1 MVPQPL
7 FSSVSPRHQNVFQS
21 KDGDVPQI
29 LSAAWM
35 KNFPSDQ
42 PIVDQLNSQ
51 EKTFLILF
59 SEYIVTALDSP
70 LSASDP
76 NIVLSD
82 ILMTARHRL
91 SLLSKEVSLSPN
103 YVVIVALLQL
113 LTNLYSSDN
122 MKYTTMDGFLEVYP
136 VFQDRSSSEKD
147 KLFHTANWMHILF
160 QITTAKK
167 NKGMVMDIL
176 PKFVEGNGVQYVT
189 GSGQTQPTKDRVTVY
204 ETEGNVKPIKRQH
217 RKTKKEL
224 MESVHHGGERA
235 SKGAKAK
242 AKKKAT
248 YVKRKG
254 FPRGGRAAAA
264 PVVRARVAGVRHSH
278 SSSSQQSST
287 EDEDVDNMTHD
298 MNEDGGGYETFSSQ
312 LQRSQQSNYL
322 PLSFAMAP
330 PIPVRRSQ
338 SSFSKAAAA
347 IAGYSESLET
357 NQASDNAADNDTS
370 FSSGLDSPTYVCS
383 PRECYLDV
391 EANGTMRKVTSA
403 QWGMSSSLSSSS
415 LSCMSPRSQLQHQ
428 NPDYQLQM
436 LREVSEDSDF
446 SAEDR
451 AQGVSN
457 DGANLLPPFLMHQQS
472 LTLSLPSSALST
484 SASTGLGSPNPQPR
498 SLERCP
504 TATLDEG
511 EVDFELI
518 EVLSRHASS
527 SWLSRSTSASS
538 LSGRDSAHTVKVNA

>member
-7 FSSVSPRHQNVFQS
+7 LSSVSPRHQNVFQS
-21 KDGDVPQI
+21 KDGEVPQI
-29 LSAAWM
+29 LSAAWA

-42 PIVDQLNSQ
+42 PIVDQLNPQ

-76 NIVLSD
+76 STVLSD

-122 MKYTTMDGFLEVYP
+122 MKYTTLEGFLEAYP
-136 VFQDRSSSEKD
+136 MFQDRASSEKD

-189 GSGQTQPTKDRVTVY
+189 GSGQTQPTRDRVTVY

-224 MESVHHGGERA
+224 MESVQQSGERV
-235 SKGAKAK
+235 SKGGK

-254 FPRGGRAAAA
+254 FPRSGRGAAEGL
-264 PVVRARVAGVRHSH
+264 VVRTRSAGVRHSH
-278 SSSSQQSST
+278 SPSTQLSSAEGDDSMTHVFNEDKPEYSYAPELQRPQQS
-287 EDEDVDNMTHD
+287 
-298 MNEDGGGYETFSSQ
+298 G
-312 LQRSQQSNYL
+312 YL

-347 IAGYSESLET
+347 IAGYSVSLET
-357 NQASDNAADNDTS
+357 DQASNSGNDNDTGLI
-370 FSSGLDSPTYVCS
+370 SSVNSPTYVCS

-403 QWGMSSSLSSSS
+403 QWDMSASLSSSS

-451 AQGVSN
+451 GQGLGSA
-457 DGANLLPPFLMHQQS
+457 GANLLPPFLMNQQA

-484 SASTGLGSPNPQPR
+484 SAGTGLGSPNPQPR
-498 SLERCP
+498 TLERCP

-518 EVLSRHASS
+518 EVLSRQASS
-527 SWLSRSTSASS
+527 SWLSRSNSASS
-538 LSGRDSAHTVKVNA
+538 LSGRDSVHTVNVNA

>member
-1 MVPQPL
+1 M
-7 FSSVSPRHQNVFQS
+7 N
-21 KDGDVPQI
+21 
-29 LSAAWM
+29 A
-35 KNFPSDQ
+35 NF
-42 PIVDQLNSQ
+42 
-51 EKTFLILF
+51 
-59 SEYIVTALDSP
+59 
-70 LSASDP
+70 
-76 NIVLSD
+76 
-82 ILMTARHRL
+82 L
-91 SLLSKEVSLSPN
+91 SLC
-103 YVVIVALLQL
+103 
-113 LTNLYSSDN
+113 
-122 MKYTTMDGFLEVYP
+122 
-136 VFQDRSSSEKD
+136 
-147 KLFHTANWMHILF
+147 TA
-160 QITTAKK
+160 
-167 NKGMVMDIL
+167 
-176 PKFVEGNGVQYVT
+176 EGNGVQYVT

-224 MESVHHGGERA
+224 LESAHRGGERA
-235 SKGAKAK
+235 SKGAK

-254 FPRGGRAAAA
+254 FPRGGRGAEA
-264 PVVRARVAGVRHSH
+264 PVVRARVSGVRHSH
-278 SSSSQQSST
+278 SSSTQPST
-287 EDEDVDNMTHD
+287 MEGDDNMTHD
-298 MNEDGGGYETFSSQ
+298 IHDDGDDQTFSSQ
-312 LQRSQQSNYL
+312 LQKPQQSNYL

-357 NQASDNAADNDTS
+357 EQVSDNANDNDTS
-370 FSSGLDSPTYVCS
+370 FSSSLNSPTYVCS

-451 AQGVSN
+451 TQGLPS
-457 DGANLLPPFLMHQQS
+457 AAASLLPPFLMHQQS
-472 LTLSLPSSALST
+472 LTLSLPSGALST
-484 SASTGLGSPNPQPR
+484 SAATGLGSPNPQPR
-498 SLERCP
+498 TLERCP

-518 EVLSRHASS
+518 EVLSRHPSS

-538 LSGRDSAHTVKVNA
+538 LSGRDSVHTVNVNA

>member
-7 FSSVSPRHQNVFQS
+7 HSSVSPRHQNVFQS

-29 LSAAWM
+29 LSAAWV

-42 PIVDQLNSQ
+42 PIVDQLNPQ

-76 NIVLSD
+76 STVLSD

-122 MKYTTMDGFLEVYP
+122 MKYTSLEGFLEVYP
-136 VFQDRSSSEKD
+136 MFQDRSNSEKD

-167 NKGMVMDIL
+167 NKGMVIDIL

-217 RKTKKEL
+217 RKTKKEF
-224 MESVHHGGERA
+224 METAPHGGERV
-235 SKGAKAK
+235 SKSAK

-254 FPRGGRAAAA
+254 VPRGGRGAVQGGA
-264 PVVRARVAGVRHSH
+264 VVRTRQAGVRHSH
-278 SSSSQQSST
+278 SPST
-287 EDEDVDNMTHD
+287 QLTSVEDDDDLTHE
-298 MNEDGGGYETFSSQ
+298 MNEDKDELVYAPE
-312 LQRSQQSNYL
+312 LQRPQQSNYL

-357 NQASDNAADNDTS
+357 EQTSNTGNDNDAAGYNNS
-370 FSSGLDSPTYVCS
+370 LNSPTYVCS

-403 QWGMSSSLSSSS
+403 QWGMSTSLSSTS

-451 AQGVSN
+451 AQGLQSA
-457 DGANLLPPFLMHQQS
+457 GANLLPPFLMHQQS
-472 LTLSLPSSALST
+472 LTLSLPAGAV
-484 SASTGLGSPNPQPR
+484 SASAGSGLGSPNPQPR
-498 SLERCP
+498 TLERCP

-518 EVLSRHASS
+518 EVLSRQASS

-538 LSGRDSAHTVKVNA
+538 LSGRDSVHTVNVNA